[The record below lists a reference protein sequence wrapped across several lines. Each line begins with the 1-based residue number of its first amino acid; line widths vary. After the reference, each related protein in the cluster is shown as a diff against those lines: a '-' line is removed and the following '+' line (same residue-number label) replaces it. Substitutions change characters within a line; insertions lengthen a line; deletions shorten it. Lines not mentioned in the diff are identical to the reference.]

1 MSETAQE
8 EVRREEMEVDILIVG
23 AGPAGLG
30 CAIRLAQLADE
41 AGLGEEDLTIVL
53 IEKSAEIG
61 FHSLSGAVMDPIAIR
76 ELIPD
81 YVTRGCP
88 IEGDVTTDEVWFLH
102 HNDKL
107 KAPFVPKS
115 LRNHGNHVI
124 SIGRLAQWLG
134 GIAEES
140 GRVMVFTETAG
151 DQMLYDGDRVV
162 GVRTGDKGIDKDGAR
177 KPNFEPGI
185 DIKAKV
191 TVLGEGVRGSLAK
204 TLIPKL
210 GMDAESDPQIYAIG
224 IKELWQMPSGS
235 VKPGEV
241 IHTMGWPLD
250 DHTFGGSFIY
260 TMADDMIDIG
270 LVIGLDYKNPNLE
283 PHALFQQLKTHPEI
297 AEMLAGGKMIQY
309 GAKALPEGGYHT
321 IPRPYADG
329 VLLCGDVASF
339 LNPMRLKG
347 IHTAMKTGMLAAET
361 AFEAVRAGDTSAD
374 ALSLYQTRINGSF
387 VEKELRFSRNF
398 HSGFRFG
405 TVAGLFNSAMIMATN
420 GLGVFGR
427 GRRRA
432 GHEEMEQVDHYVEQH
447 GLGEEARTFRRPKYD
462 GAATFDKLTNVY
474 HSGTKHN
481 EDQPSHLKVADTDL
495 CVTRCATEYNNPC
508 TRFCPAQVYNIV
520 DDDSAAS
527 GKRLQIDFANCVHCK
542 TCDIM
547 DPYQVITWVTPEGGD
562 GPRYDRL

>member
-1 MSETAQE
+1 MSEVA
-8 EVRREEMEVDILIVG
+8 REEMEVDILIVG

-41 AGLGEEDLTIVL
+41 AGLGEEDLQIAL

-61 FHSLSGAVMDPIAIR
+61 FHALSGAVMDPIAIR

-88 IEGDVTTDEVWFLH
+88 IEADVDDDEVWFLH

-124 SIGRLAQWLG
+124 SIGRLAKWLG
-134 GIAEES
+134 DIAEES

-151 DQMLYDGDRVV
+151 DQMLYDGDTVV
-162 GVRTGDKGIDKDGAR
+162 GVRTGDKGIDKDGNR

-210 GMDAESDPQIYAIG
+210 GMDAESDPQVYAIG

-235 VKPGEV
+235 VKPGQV

-260 TMADDMIDIG
+260 TMADDIIDIG

-297 AEMLAGGKMIQY
+297 AKMLEGGKMIQY

-321 IPRPYADG
+321 IPQPYADG

-374 ALSLYQTRINGSF
+374 ALSLYNTRINGSF

-432 GHEEMEQVDHYVEQH
+432 GHEEMEQVDRYVDHH

-495 CVTRCATEYNNPC
+495 CVTRCASEFNNPC

-520 DDDSAAS
+520 DDDSAAT
-527 GKRLQIDFANCVHCK
+527 GKKLQIDFANCVHCK